1 MKVGYLGPQG
11 TFSEE
16 AILSLKSFKEEE
28 LIPLATEQDVLR
40 ETDKGRVSKGIVPIE
55 NSIEGT
61 VNVTLDTL
69 TFETNLLIE
78 REIVTPVKHNLLAP
92 PHLGLTDI
100 ARIISHPQ
108 ATAQCRKFL
117 SKNFPSVAIE
127 AANSTAEAARKAA
140 KSQDAAAIGTALAAK
155 LYNLR
160 VLASKIQDYK
170 DNQTRFVLVGREAVP
185 PTGRDKTSVV
195 CFIYEDRPG
204 SLLEILQEF
213 AKRDINLTK
222 IQSRPTK
229 ESLGEYY
236 FWIDMEGHIEDK
248 QVGAALAV
256 LQEKIRNIKMLGS
269 YPRAR

>member
-16 AILSLKSFKEEE
+16 AILSLKSFKEKD
-28 LIPLATEQDVLR
+28 LVPLATEQDVLR

-55 NSIEGT
+55 NSIEGPG
-61 VNVTLDTL
+61 NVTLDTL

-92 PHLGLTDI
+92 PHLGLPGI

-140 KSQDAAAIGTALAAK
+140 KSQDAAAIGTALAGK
-155 LYNLR
+155 VYNLR
-160 VLASKIQDYK
+160 
-170 DNQTRFVLVGREAVP
+170 
-185 PTGRDKTSVV
+185 
-195 CFIYEDRPG
+195 
-204 SLLEILQEF
+204 
-213 AKRDINLTK
+213 
-222 IQSRPTK
+222 
-229 ESLGEYY
+229 SLGSQ
-236 FWIDMEGHIEDK
+236 I
-248 QVGAALAV
+248 
-256 LQEKIRNIKMLGS
+256 
-269 YPRAR
+269 P